1 MYLGIPPYSSARKTA
16 YNNEGVTML
25 YRSTFCFGAAIA
37 LSVSLYAQGGR
48 PTTPTPTPTPTTP
61 TNPGSTIGNP
71 SRSPFP
77 TNPTTTPPA
86 SGLDRPIYLSGR
98 VMLDDG
104 NPPPEPVS
112 IQRICGTTPRTEAY
126 TDSKGRFSFEWGKRL
141 GVMPDASE
149 DTFGR
154 MPGMSNTS
162 PIGNSGGMSQ
172 RSAEQMM
179 MGCELRASLAG
190 FRSDSVNLSQHRSM
204 DNPDV
209 GTIILHRVANVEG
222 LAISVTTLMAPK
234 DAKKAYEKGLGDL
247 KKNKPEDAQ
256 RDFEKAVEVYPKFAA
271 AWFELG
277 RVQRDQKDIEA
288 ARKSFAQALAA
299 DSKYIKPY
307 LELSDLSFRDQ
318 NWKDVKDSTDRLLS
332 LNPVDFPKAWYFNA
346 VAKYELKD
354 YDAAEKSARDG
365 VKNDP
370 GNTMPRMNQLL
381 GVLLAGKED
390 YPGAAEALKNYLKVA
405 PNGSDAE
412 TVKKQLAMIEQKMQA
427 NAAPAK
433 DEQK

>member
-1 MYLGIPPYSSARKTA
+1 M
-16 YNNEGVTML
+16 M
-25 YRSTFCFGAAIA
+25 YRSACCFGAALA

-48 PTTPTPTPTPTTP
+48 PSTPTPTTP
-61 TNPGSTIGNP
+61 TPSIPTPGSTTGNP

-77 TNPTTTPPA
+77 TNPSTTPTGP
-86 SGLDRPIYLSGR
+86 GVDRPIYLSGR

-104 NPPPEPVS
+104 TPPPESVT
-112 IQRICGTTPRTEAY
+112 IQRVCGANPHTEAY

-149 DTFGR
+149 DTFSR
-154 MPGMSNTS
+154 MPGMNSGGS
-162 PIGNSGGMSQ
+162 SMGNSGGGSQ

-179 MGCELRASLAG
+179 MGCELRASLGG

-209 GTIILHRVANVEG
+209 GTIILHRMANVEG
-222 LAISVTTLMAPK
+222 LAISMTTLMAPK
-234 DAKKAYEKGLGDL
+234 DAKKAYEKGLNDL
-247 KKNKPEDAQ
+247 KKEKLEDAQ
-256 RDFEKAVEVYPKFAA
+256 RNFEKAVEVYPKFAA

-277 RVQRDQKDIEA
+277 RVQREQKNVEA
-288 ARKSFAQALAA
+288 AKKSWAEALAA
-299 DSKYIKPY
+299 DPKYVKPY
-307 LELSDLSFRDQ
+307 LELAEVSFRDQ
-318 NWKDVKDSTDRLLS
+318 SWKDVKDGTDRLLS
-332 LNPVDFPKAWYFNA
+332 LNPVDFPRAWYYNA
-346 VAKYELKD
+346 VANYELKN
-354 YDAAEKSARDG
+354 YDAAEKSARGG

-381 GVLLAGKED
+381 AVLLAGKQD
-390 YPGAAEALKNYLKVA
+390 YTGAADALRNYLKAA
-405 PNGSDAE
+405 PNGPEAE
-412 TVKKQLAMIEQKMQA
+412 TVKKQLATVEQKMQA